1 MKTILVTVPVNDKEE
16 QKIRIITPSKDYT
29 LKFKPVHDITEEDVA
44 EASIILG
51 HVPAE
56 MLPFAKKLEWLQ
68 LSSAGADRY
77 FNADTLPENV
87 ILTNAVGAYG
97 LAVSE
102 HMTAFTLSLMR
113 RFPQYSRNQ
122 FNHEWKIMGDVKSVQ
137 GSIVL
142 VIGMGDI
149 GTAFA
154 KQMRALGAYVI
165 GVRRSRKPMPA
176 VFSEQFTID
185 QLDEVLP
192 RADVV
197 AMVIPGSD
205 ATRKIMNTERFALMK
220 DGSYLINVGRGISV
234 DTDALIDALRSG
246 KLAGAALDVTDPE
259 PLPKDNALWD
269 MDNVIITPHAA
280 GNYLLEGTLERVVE
294 ILTENLGNYLN
305 GRPLRN
311 IVDRE
316 LGY

>member
-1 MKTILVTVPVNDKEE
+1 
-16 QKIRIITPSKDYT
+16 
-29 LKFKPVHDITEEDVA
+29 
-44 EASIILG
+44 
-51 HVPAE
+51 

-77 FNADTLPENV
+77 FNADTLPKSV

-97 LAVSE
+97 LTVSE

-137 GSIVL
+137 GSTVL

-149 GTAFA
+149 GTAYA

-165 GVRRSRKPMPA
+165 GIRRTRKPMPA

-185 QLDEVLP
+185 HLDEVLP

-205 ATRKIMNTERFALMK
+205 ATRKIMNAERFAIMK

-234 DTDALIDALRSG
+234 DTDALIDALKSG

-259 PLPKDNALWD
+259 PLPKDSSLWTAK
-269 MDNVIITPHAA
+269 NLILTPHISGDMGLPYTVDLTVDIICDNLRRYARGESLTHVVDTAA
-280 GNYLLEGTLERVVE
+280 GY
-294 ILTENLGNYLN
+294 
-305 GRPLRN
+305 
-311 IVDRE
+311 
-316 LGY
+316 

>member
-1 MKTILVTVPVNDKEE
+1 MKTILVTVPVTNKEE
-16 QKIRIITPSKDYT
+16 QKIRIITPPAEYA
-29 LKFKPVHDITEEDVA
+29 LKFKPVHDVTAEDVA
-44 EASIILG
+44 DASIILG

-56 MLPFAKKLEWLQ
+56 MLQFAEKLEWLQ

-77 FNADTLPENV
+77 FNSDTLPENV
-87 ILTNAVGAYG
+87 VLTNAVGAYG
-97 LAVSE
+97 LTVSE
-102 HMTAFTLSLMR
+102 HMTAFTFSLMR

-137 GSIVL
+137 GSTVL

-149 GTAFA
+149 GTAYA
-154 KQMRALGAYVI
+154 KQMRALGANVI
-165 GVRRSRKPMPA
+165 GVRRIQKPMPA

-185 QLDEVLP
+185 RLDEILP

-205 ATRKIMNTERFALMK
+205 ATRKIMNSERFALMK

-234 DTDALIDALRSG
+234 DTDALIDALNSG

-259 PLPKDNALWD
+259 PLPKDNELWD
-269 MDNVIITPHAA
+269 IDNVIITPHAA

-311 IVDRE
+311 IVDRNF
-316 LGY
+316 GY

>member
-1 MKTILVTVPVNDKEE
+1 MKVILVTVPVTEEEE
-16 QKIRIITPSKDYT
+16 QRIRVITPSKDYT
-29 LKFKPVHDITEEDVA
+29 LKFKPVHDITQEDVA
-44 EASIILG
+44 DANIILG

-77 FNADTLPENV
+77 FRSDTLPENV
-87 ILTNAVGAYG
+87 VLTNAVGAYG
-97 LAVSE
+97 LTVSE
-102 HMTAFTLSLMR
+102 HMTAFTFSLMR

-137 GSIVL
+137 GSTVL

-149 GTAFA
+149 GTSYA

-165 GVRRSRKPMPA
+165 GVRRARKPMPA

-185 QLDEVLP
+185 QLDEVIP

-205 ATRKIMNTERFALMK
+205 ATRKIMNAERFALMK
-220 DGSYLINVGRGISV
+220 DNSYLINVGRGVSV
-234 DTDALIDALRSG
+234 DTDALIAALKSG

-259 PLPKDNALWD
+259 PLPKDSELWD

-311 IVDRE
+311 IVDRD

>member
-1 MKTILVTVPVNDKEE
+1 MKVILVTVPVTEEEE
-16 QKIRIITPSKDYT
+16 QRIRVITPSKDYT
-29 LKFKPVHDITEEDVA
+29 LKFKPVHDITQEDVA
-44 EASIILG
+44 DANIILG

-77 FNADTLPENV
+77 FRSDTLPENV
-87 ILTNAVGAYG
+87 VLTNAVGAYG
-97 LAVSE
+97 LTVSE
-102 HMTAFTLSLMR
+102 HMTAFTFSLMR

-137 GSIVL
+137 GSTVL

-149 GTAFA
+149 GTSYA

-165 GVRRSRKPMPA
+165 GVRRARKPMPA

-185 QLDEVLP
+185 QLDEVIP

-205 ATRKIMNTERFALMK
+205 ATRKIMNADRFALMK
-220 DGSYLINVGRGISV
+220 DGSYLINVGRGVSV
-234 DTDALIDALRSG
+234 DTDALIAALKSG

-259 PLPKDNALWD
+259 PLPKDSELWD

-311 IVDRE
+311 IVDRD

>member
-1 MKTILVTVPVNDKEE
+1 
-16 QKIRIITPSKDYT
+16 
-29 LKFKPVHDITEEDVA
+29 
-44 EASIILG
+44 
-51 HVPAE
+51 
-56 MLPFAKKLEWLQ
+56 
-68 LSSAGADRY
+68 
-77 FNADTLPENV
+77 
-87 ILTNAVGAYG
+87 
-97 LAVSE
+97 
-102 HMTAFTLSLMR
+102 
-113 RFPQYSRNQ
+113 
-122 FNHEWKIMGDVKSVQ
+122 
-137 GSIVL
+137 
-142 VIGMGDI
+142 IGMGDI

>member
-1 MKTILVTVPVNDKEE
+1 MKVILVTVPVTEEEE
-16 QKIRIITPSKDYT
+16 QRIRVITPSKDYT
-29 LKFKPVHDITEEDVA
+29 LKFKPVHDITQEDVA
-44 EASIILG
+44 DASIILG

-77 FNADTLPENV
+77 FRSDTLPESV
-87 ILTNAVGAYG
+87 VLTNAVGAYG
-97 LAVSE
+97 LTVSE
-102 HMTAFTLSLMR
+102 HMTAFTFSLMR
-113 RFPQYSRNQ
+113 RFPQYSKNQ

-137 GSIVL
+137 GSTVL

-149 GTAFA
+149 GTSYA

-165 GVRRSRKPMPA
+165 GVRRARKPMPA

-185 QLDEVLP
+185 QLDEVIP

-205 ATRKIMNTERFALMK
+205 ATRKVMNAERFALMK
-220 DGSYLINVGRGISV
+220 DGSYLINVGRGVSV
-234 DTDALIDALRSG
+234 DTDALIAALKSG

-259 PLPKDNALWD
+259 PLPKDSELWD

-311 IVDRE
+311 IVDRD